1 MKDKESV
8 FIRTA
13 WEIMEALHRSD
24 STAAAMAECLDVLCG
39 IFGCEQGS
47 LWIPGPAGEF
57 LYALAQKGTTDVIGL
72 RLAAGMGITGQCA
85 ASGQVFHAGFSSC
98 EPLFSTEEKEAAF
111 PEGDLLWVPLKS
123 LNSVMGCVQF
133 GARSDGNSFRA
144 EDVKNCERCC
154 TIIALDMEERGI
166 DFLPDADRKVIA
178 SLKNVT
184 KDYGPENNLTH
195 VLKGVSLN
203 IYENELVV
211 ILGESGCGKSTLLNI
226 LGCMSPPTSGRLEV
240 DGKDFSSPSE
250 RDLTDYRRNSVGFIF
265 QAYNLMPNLTA
276 RENIQIICELSS
288 HPVDPDE
295 ALNMV
300 GLSGRADHLPSEL
313 SGGQQQR
320 VAIARAISKSPRM
333 ILADEPTAALDYEN
347 GKEVLTVLQNVV
359 RRQKTTLVIVTHNT
373 EIARIADRVI
383 RLKDG
388 RISGIRVNP
397 VPAEASSLE
406 W

>member
-57 LYALAQKGTTDVIGL
+57 LNALAQKGTTDVIGL

-154 TIIALDMEERGI
+154 TIIALNMEERGI

-178 SLKNVT
+178 S

-300 GLSGRADHLPSEL
+300 GLSDRADHLPSEL